1 MLSRDL
7 KTCVPENKGR
17 ATVQGLT
24 LHSTEVSGTTLF
36 LPTPA
41 LLPLRDLPVVAS
53 VTGDAGRAVLV
64 AALQLAGSSKRGAC
78 LQLIWDQDMPSLE
91 QVRRF
96 GTGLSEALADV
107 PMLEAAPLVL
117 LTTANAGK
125 AIGNYA
131 TDWQQTHRHLIVID
145 EIPVRNA
152 QFVNLGRPRH
162 GVVPVSFYGLSAVRL
177 GAVRLGAVQGDP
189 A

>member
-1 MLSRDL
+1 
-7 KTCVPENKGR
+7 
-17 ATVQGLT
+17 VQGLT

-53 VTGDAGRAVLV
+53 VTGDTGRAALG
-64 AALQLAGSSKRGAC
+64 AALRLAGGSERGAC
-78 LQLIWDQDMPSLE
+78 LQLVWDEAMPSLE
-91 QVRRF
+91 QIRRF
-96 GTGLSEALADV
+96 GIDLSGALTDV
-107 PMLEAAPLVL
+107 PMLGAAPLVL

-131 TDWQQTHRHLIVID
+131 TGWQQNHRNLIVID
-145 EIPVRNA
+145 EIPVRHA

-162 GVVPVSFYGLSAVRL
+162 GVVPVSFYGLNSVHGEIR
-177 GAVRLGAVQGDP
+177 
-189 A
+189 